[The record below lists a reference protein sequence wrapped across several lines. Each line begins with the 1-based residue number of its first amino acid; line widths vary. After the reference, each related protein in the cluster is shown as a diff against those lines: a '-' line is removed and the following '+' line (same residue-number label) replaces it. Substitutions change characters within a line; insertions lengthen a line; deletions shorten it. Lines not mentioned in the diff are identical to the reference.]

1 MNRVITLPALAL
13 LALFCVSKP
22 LHAQH
27 SPPKSPAASDVDK
40 RYIDEVSAIAAH
52 PSVKKAFQIFVDL
65 EPQTMKD
72 LLNLTQ
78 TPAPPFKETVR
89 ARTYAAMLK
98 EAGADSVWIDEVSNV
113 IAKRKGRSGAKT
125 VVVESH
131 LDTVFPEGTDVTV
144 KHRGDTLYAPG
155 VGDDTR
161 GLTAILAVLKG
172 MEAASIETDADVLFV
187 GAVGEEGLGD
197 LRGVKHLLRK
207 GGPKVDSY
215 IAVDGDGISSIV
227 HRGLGSHRYRVT
239 FKGPGGHSYGSFGIV
254 NPHSALGKAIY
265 YFTTEADKV
274 TRQGVKT
281 TYSVSVING
290 GTSVNAIP
298 YESWMEI
305 DMRSE
310 SPEKLNEV
318 DRLLQAAV
326 QRALAEENG
335 IKRQGPDLTVDVKQ
349 IGDRPS
355 GKTDASAA
363 LVQRAMAATHY
374 MHASPQLD
382 VASTNANTPIALGIP
397 AVTIGSGGIG
407 GGEHSLNEWWL
418 NDKGYLGMQ
427 RILLVLLAEA
437 GLDKGTTAAPAKSRT
452 RR

>member
-1 MNRVITLPALAL
+1 MNRVLALPSLAFISLFSISQPLQAQQTPSKTQAPSGVEKRYVDEVNALA
-13 LALFCVSKP
+13 
-22 LHAQH
+22 AQ
-27 SPPKSPAASDVDK
+27 
-40 RYIDEVSAIAAH
+40 
-52 PSVKKAFQIFVDL
+52 PSVKKAFQFFVDL

-72 LLNLTQ
+72 LINLTE
-78 TPAPPFKETVR
+78 TPSPPFKETVR
-89 ARTYAAMLK
+89 AKKYAAMLK

-113 IAKRKGRSGAKT
+113 IAKRKGRTGTKT

-131 LDTVFPEGTDVTV
+131 LDTVFPEGTDVNV
-144 KHRGDTLYAPG
+144 KHKGDTLYAPG

-227 HRGLGSHRYRVT
+227 HRGLGSHRYRIT

-265 YFTTEADKV
+265 YFTAEADKV

-318 DRLLQAAV
+318 DQLLQAAV
-326 QRALAEENG
+326 QRALKEENG
-335 IKRQGPDLTVDVKQ
+335 IKRQGPDLTVEVKK

-363 LVQRAMAATHY
+363 IVQRAMAATSY
-374 MHASPQLD
+374 MNVAPQLD

-437 GLDKGTTAAPAKSRT
+437 GLDKGTTAPKAKAGK

>member
-1 MNRVITLPALAL
+1 
-13 LALFCVSKP
+13 
-22 LHAQH
+22 
-27 SPPKSPAASDVDK
+27 
-40 RYIDEVSAIAAH
+40 
-52 PSVKKAFQIFVDL
+52 
-65 EPQTMKD
+65 
-72 LLNLTQ
+72 
-78 TPAPPFKETVR
+78 
-89 ARTYAAMLK
+89 MLK
-98 EAGADSVWIDEVSNV
+98 EAGADSVWIDEVGNV
-113 IAKRKGRSGAKT
+113 IAKRKGRTGKKT

-144 KHRGDTLYAPG
+144 TYKGDTLYAPG
-155 VGDDTR
+155 IGDDTR

-172 MEAASIETDADVLFV
+172 MEKAAIETEADVLFV

-197 LRGVKHLLRK
+197 LRGVKHLLRN

-215 IAVDGDGISSIV
+215 IAVDGDGIRNIV

-254 NPHSALGKAIY
+254 NPHNALGKTIY
-265 YFTTEADKV
+265 YFTTEADNV

-298 YESWMEI
+298 YESWMEV

-310 SPEKLNEV
+310 SPEKLNQV
-318 DRLLQAAV
+318 DQLLQVAV
-326 QRALAEENG
+326 QRALTEENG
-335 IKRQGPDLTVDVKQ
+335 LKRQGPDLTVDVKK

-355 GKTDASAA
+355 GKTDPATPI
-363 LVQRAMAATHY
+363 VQRALAATSY
-374 MHASPQLD
+374 MNVAPLLD

-397 AVTIGSGGIG
+397 AITIGSGGTG

-418 NDKGYLGMQ
+418 NEKGYLGMQ

-437 GLDKGTTAAPAKSRT
+437 GIAR
-452 RR
+452 

>member
-1 MNRVITLPALAL
+1 MKRIPALL
-13 LALFCVSKP
+13 SLVLVSICFTTQR
-22 LHAQH
+22 LQAQQTT
-27 SPPKSPAASDVDK
+27 PKTPQTSAVDK
-40 RYIDEVSAIAAH
+40 RYIDEVKALTDQPA
-52 PSVKKAFQIFVDL
+52 VKKAFQVFIDL
-65 EPQTMKD
+65 EPQTKQD
-72 LLNLTQ
+72 HITLTEI
-78 TPAPPFKETVR
+78 PSPPFKEGAR
-89 ARTYAAMLK
+89 AKKYAAMMK
-98 EAGADSVWIDEVSNV
+98 EAGADSVWIDEVNNV
-113 IAKRKGRSGAKT
+113 IAKRKGRTGKKT

-131 LDTVFPEGTDVTV
+131 LDTVFPEGTDVKV
-144 KHRGDTLYAPG
+144 KQKGDTLYAPG
-155 VGDDTR
+155 IGDDTR

-172 MEAASIETDADVLFV
+172 MEKASIETDADVLFV

-227 HRGLGSHRYRVT
+227 HRGLGSHRYRVM

-281 TYSVSVING
+281 TYSVSVIGG

-318 DRLLQAAV
+318 DKLLQAAV
-326 QRALAEENG
+326 QRALTEENG
-335 IKRQGPDLTVDVKQ
+335 LKRQGPDLTVDVKK

-355 GKTDASAA
+355 GKTDISAA
-363 LVQRAMAATHY
+363 LVQRAIAVTKY
-374 MHASPQLD
+374 LNVEPQLD

-407 GGEHSLNEWWL
+407 GGEHALNEWWL

-427 RILLVLLAEA
+427 RILLVLLTEA
-437 GLDKGTTAAPAKSRT
+437 GLDKGTNPSAVKSSSKR
-452 RR
+452 

>member
-1 MNRVITLPALAL
+1 MNQLSSLTAVAFVITS
-13 LALFCVSKP
+13 FHVQ
-22 LHAQH
+22 AQQTPQKTPQP
-27 SPPKSPAASDVDK
+27 SGIEK
-40 RYIDEVSAIAAH
+40 RYVDEVKVLADQPA
-52 PSVKKAFQIFVDL
+52 VKKAFQVFIDL
-65 EPQTMKD
+65 EPQTKQD
-72 LLNLTQ
+72 HVTLTEI
-78 TPAPPFKETVR
+78 PSPPFKESVR
-89 ARTYAAMLK
+89 AKKYAAMLK

-113 IAKRKGRSGAKT
+113 IAKRKGRSGKKT

-131 LDTVFPEGTDVTV
+131 LDTVFPEGTDV
-144 KHRGDTLYAPG
+144 KIKPHGDTLYAPG
-155 VGDDTR
+155 IGDDTR
-161 GLTAILAVLKG
+161 GLAAILAVLKG
-172 MEAASIETDADVLFV
+172 MEKASIETEADVLFV

-197 LRGVKHLLRK
+197 LRGVKHLLRP
-207 GGPKVDSY
+207 GSPKVDSY

-254 NPHSALGKAIY
+254 NPHSAAGKAIY
-265 YFTTEADKV
+265 YFTTEADKA

-281 TYSVSVING
+281 TYSVSVMGG

-318 DRLLQAAV
+318 DQLLQAAI
-326 QRALAEENG
+326 QRALKEENG
-335 IKRQGPDLTVDVKQ
+335 LKRQGPDLTVDVKK

-355 GKTDASAA
+355 GKTEATAPI
-363 LVQRAMAATHY
+363 VQHAMAVTKFMNAE
-374 MHASPQLD
+374 PQLD

-397 AVTIGSGGIG
+397 AITIGSGGIG
-407 GGEHSLNEWWL
+407 GGEHALNEWWL

-427 RILLVLLAEA
+427 RILLVLLTEA
-437 GLDKGTTAAPAKSRT
+437 GLDKGSSTKATKR
-452 RR
+452 

>member
-1 MNRVITLPALAL
+1 MNRIPTLFALAL
-13 LALFCVSKP
+13 VLIYFTAQP
-22 LHAQH
+22 LQAQQTPQP
-27 SPPKSPAASDVDK
+27 SSVDK
-40 RYIDEVSAIAAH
+40 RYADEVKALADQPA
-52 PSVKKAFQIFVDL
+52 VKKAFQIFMEL
-65 EPQTMKD
+65 EPQTKQD
-72 LLNLTQ
+72 HLTL
-78 TPAPPFKETVR
+78 TEIPSPPFKEAVR
-89 ARTYAAMLK
+89 AKKYAAMMK
-98 EAGADSVWIDEVSNV
+98 EAGADSVWIDEVNNV
-113 IAKRKGRSGAKT
+113 IAKRKGRSGKKT

-131 LDTVFPEGTDVTV
+131 LDTVFPEGTDVNV
-144 KHRGDTLYAPG
+144 KQKGDTLYAPG
-155 VGDDTR
+155 IGDDTR

-172 MEAASIETDADVLFV
+172 MEKASIETDADVLFV

-254 NPHSALGKAIY
+254 NPHSAAGKAIY

-281 TYSVSVING
+281 TYSVSVMGG

-310 SPEKLNEV
+310 SPDKLNEV
-318 DRLLQAAV
+318 DQLLQTAV
-326 QRALAEENG
+326 QRALKEENG
-335 IKRQGPDLTVDVKQ
+335 TKRQGPDLTVDVKK

-355 GKTDASAA
+355 GKTDVTAPI
-363 LVQRAMAATHY
+363 VQRAIAVTKY
-374 MHASPQLD
+374 LNTEPQLD

-397 AVTIGSGGIG
+397 AITIGSGGIG
-407 GGEHSLNEWWL
+407 GGEHALNEWWL

-427 RILLVLLAEA
+427 RILLVLLTEA
-437 GLDKGTTAAPAKSRT
+437 GLNKGTGGSGVKR
-452 RR
+452 

>member
-1 MNRVITLPALAL
+1 MQRISTLFVLAL
-13 LALFCVSKP
+13 TTLHITTQPILAQSTKP
-22 LHAQH
+22 KTS
-27 SPPKSPAASDVDK
+27 SPSGIDK
-40 RYIDEVSAIAAH
+40 RYMDEVKALADQPA
-52 PSVKKAFQIFVDL
+52 VKKAFQIFIDL
-65 EPQTMKD
+65 EPQTSQD
-72 LLNLTQ
+72 HRNLVE
-78 TPAPPFKETVR
+78 TPSPPFKEDVR
-89 ARTYAAMLK
+89 AKKFAAMMR
-98 EAGADSVWIDEVSNV
+98 EAGADSVWIDEVNNV
-113 IAKRKGRSGAKT
+113 IAKRKGRSGKKT

-131 LDTVFPEGTDVTV
+131 LDTVFPEGTDV
-144 KHRGDTLYAPG
+144 KIKQKGDTLYAPG

-161 GLTAILAVLKG
+161 GLAAILAVLKG
-172 MEAASIETDADVLFV
+172 MEKAGIETDADVLFV

-197 LRGVKHLLRK
+197 LRGVKHLLRQ

-227 HRGLGSHRYRVT
+227 HGGLGSHRYRVT

-254 NPHSALGKAIY
+254 NPHSAQGKAIY
-265 YFTTEADKV
+265 YFTTEADKA

-281 TYSVSVING
+281 TYSVSVIGG

-318 DRLLQAAV
+318 DQLLQAAV
-326 QRALAEENG
+326 KRALAEENG
-335 IKRQGPDLTVDVKQ
+335 IKRQGPDLTVDVKK

-355 GKTDASAA
+355 GKTDPSSAI
-363 LVQRAMAATHY
+363 VQRAMAATTY
-374 MHASPQLD
+374 MNAVPQLD

-397 AVTIGSGGIG
+397 AITIGSGGIG

-437 GLDKGTTAAPAKSRT
+437 GMDRGTVASPIKTRAKR
-452 RR
+452 

>member
-1 MNRVITLPALAL
+1 MNRKLTLLTLTFIATYALIP
-13 LALFCVSKP
+13 P
-22 LHAQH
+22 LRAQQTNPKT
-27 SPPKSPAASDVDK
+27 PPVARVDK
-40 RYIDEVSAIAAH
+40 RYIDEVKALSDQPA
-52 PSVKKAFQIFVDL
+52 VKKAFQIFIDL
-65 EPQTMKD
+65 EPQTKQD
-72 LLNLTQ
+72 HLNLTE
-78 TPAPPFKETVR
+78 TPAPPFKEGVR
-89 ARTYAAMLK
+89 AKKYAAMLK

-113 IAKRKGRSGAKT
+113 IAKRKGRSGKRT
-125 VVVESH
+125 IVVESH
-131 LDTVFPEGTDVTV
+131 LDTVFPEGTDVKV
-144 KHRGDTLYAPG
+144 KYRGDTLYAPG
-155 VGDDTR
+155 IGDDTR

-172 MEAASIETDADVLFV
+172 MEKAAIETEADVLFV

-197 LRGVKHLLRK
+197 LRGVKHLLRQ
-207 GGPKVDSY
+207 GSQKVDSY

-254 NPHSALGKAIY
+254 NPHSALGKAIH

-281 TYSVSVING
+281 TYSVSVVGG

-318 DRLLQAAV
+318 DQLLQTAV
-326 QRALAEENG
+326 QRALTEENG
-335 IKRQGPDLTVDVKQ
+335 MKRQGPDLTVDVKK

-355 GKTDASAA
+355 GKTEQTAA
-363 LVQRAMAATHY
+363 IVQRAMAVTSYMNAT
-374 MHASPQLD
+374 PQLE

-427 RILLVLLAEA
+427 RILLLLLAEA
-437 GLDKGTTAAPAKSRT
+437 GLNKGVTASGSKSGVKR
-452 RR
+452 

>member
-1 MNRVITLPALAL
+1 MNRVLLLPALAYIS
-13 LALFCVSKP
+13 LFSIWQPLQAQQTPSKT
-22 LHAQH
+22 Q
-27 SPPKSPAASDVDK
+27 SISGVEK
-40 RYIDEVSAIAAH
+40 RYVDEVNALATQ
-52 PSVKKAFQIFVDL
+52 PSVKKAFQFFVDL
-65 EPQTMKD
+65 ESQTMKD
-72 LLNLTQ
+72 LINLTE
-78 TPAPPFKETVR
+78 TPSPPFKEIVR
-89 ARTYAAMLK
+89 AKKYAAMLK

-113 IAKRKGRSGAKT
+113 IAKRKGRKGTKT

-131 LDTVFPEGTDVTV
+131 LDTVFPEGTDVKV
-144 KHRGDTLYAPG
+144 KPKGDTLYAPG

-227 HRGLGSHRYRVT
+227 HRGLGSHRYRIT

-281 TYSVSVING
+281 TFSVSVING

-318 DRLLQAAV
+318 DQLLQAAV
-326 QRALAEENG
+326 QRALNEENG
-335 IKRQGPDLTVDVKQ
+335 VKRQGPDLTVEVKK

-355 GKTDASAA
+355 GKTDTSAA
-363 LVQRAMAATHY
+363 IVQRAMAATRY
-374 MHASPQLD
+374 MNVAPQLD

-437 GLDKGTTAAPAKSRT
+437 GLDKGTTATKAKTGTGR
-452 RR
+452 

>member
-1 MNRVITLPALAL
+1 MMYTLTLLTCALTAGFSVSTPL
-13 LALFCVSKP
+13 LAQQTNAKTP
-22 LHAQH
+22 LVAG
-27 SPPKSPAASDVDK
+27 VDK
-40 RYIDEVSAIAAH
+40 RYTDEVKTLGDQPA
-52 PSVKKAFQIFVDL
+52 VKKAFQIFVDL
-65 EPQTMKD
+65 EPQTRQD
-72 LLNLTQ
+72 HINLTE
-78 TPAPPFKETVR
+78 TPAPPFKEGVR
-89 ARTYAAMLK
+89 AKKYAAMLK

-113 IAKRKGRSGAKT
+113 IAKRKGRSGKRT

-144 KHRGDTLYAPG
+144 KHKGDTLYAPG
-155 VGDDTR
+155 IGDDTR
-161 GLTAILAVLKG
+161 GLATILAVLKG
-172 MEAASIETDADVLFV
+172 MEKAAIETDADVLFV

-215 IAVDGDGISSIV
+215 IAVDGDGISSIT

-254 NPHSALGKAIY
+254 NPHGALGKAIH

-281 TYSVSVING
+281 TYSVSVIGG

-310 SPEKLNEV
+310 SPEKLTEV
-318 DRLLQAAV
+318 DQLLQAAV
-326 QRALAEENG
+326 QRALKEENEM
-335 IKRQGPDLTVDVKQ
+335 KRQGPDLAVNVKK

-355 GKTDASAA
+355 GKTEQTAPI
-363 LVQRAMAATHY
+363 VQRAMAVTSY
-374 MHASPQLD
+374 MNVTPQLE

-418 NDKGYLGMQ
+418 NDKGHLGMQ
-427 RILLVLLAEA
+427 RILLLLLAEA
-437 GLDKGTTAAPAKSRT
+437 GLDKGAPATEKKSGN